1 MPEQSISV
9 AEDTNAQASFR
20 RLVALRWWVL
30 GGEALVIPAAPRL
43 FDIPLPEGAML
54 GVVAM
59 LAAFNAFGLLRIR
72 RGDAVAPVELFGQ
85 LGVDVVGLGLLLFL
99 SGGAT
104 NPLVSLLLLPVA
116 VASLTLSA
124 RQAVA
129 VAGMAI
135 AAYSL
140 LMGFFLPL
148 PLTDARRATSLHLAG
163 MWGTFVVSAIMIV
176 WFIVRMTA
184 SIRERDA
191 QLAAAREQA
200 LRDERMLALGSLAA
214 GAAHELGTPL
224 ATMAVIAGELER
236 DATLAPDARADLA
249 VLREQVAACK
259 GIITGLAGR
268 AGADRLENAQ
278 SVRIDVWLEGLH
290 RRWKALRPH
299 AESRLEHS
307 GPSPVPAVLTE
318 PTLEQGL
325 LNLFNNAA
333 DASPAGIEIFSG
345 WDDTWLR
352 IEVRDHGQ
360 GFTQELIE
368 RGGHAPLPARGAG
381 AGIGLFLARAAIER
395 LDGRLAL
402 SNAPEG
408 GGRVTVSLPL
418 ARLAE
423 K

>member
-1 MPEQSISV
+1 MPEQSLSTV
-9 AEDTNAQASFR
+9 EDANARASLR
-20 RLVALRWWVL
+20 RLVALRWGVL
-30 GGEALVIPAAPRL
+30 GGGALVVLAAPRL
-43 FDIPLPEGAML
+43 FDIPLPEAAML
-54 GVVAM
+54 GVLGL
-59 LAAFNAFGLLRIR
+59 LAVFNAFGALRVR
-72 RGDAVAPVELFGQ
+72 REEPVAPGELLGQ
-85 LGVDVVGLGLLLFL
+85 LGVDVAGLALLLFL

-104 NPLVSLLLLPVA
+104 NPLVSLLLMPVA
-116 VASLTLSA
+116 VASLTLPA

-129 VAGMAI
+129 VASMAI
-135 AAYSL
+135 AAYTL
-140 LMGFFLPL
+140 LMAYFLPL
-148 PLTDARRATSLHLAG
+148 PITDAGRATSLHLAG

-224 ATMAVIAGELER
+224 ATMAVIAGELEH
-236 DATLAPDARADLA
+236 DASLGPDARADLA

-278 SVRIDVWLEGLH
+278 SARIDAWIEGLH
-290 RRWKALRPH
+290 ARWKALRPH
-299 AESRLEHS
+299 AKSRIEHR

-333 DASPAGIEIFSG
+333 DASPEGIEILAE
-345 WDDTWLR
+345 WDGDWLR
-352 IEVRDHGQ
+352 IEVRDRGP

-368 RGGHAPLPARGAG
+368 RGGHAPLPARGSG

-402 SNAPEG
+402 SNQPG
-408 GGRVTVSLPL
+408 GGGLVTVALPL